1 MNYRLITVLPLATSA
16 DRFLPVPNK
25 SYALL
30 LHIEYGSAC
39 FKDRLSLKNDFLPH
53 KKIYLHFRYSD
64 AVFWPV
70 HVHVRHFEM
79 MNSKLNLKTRK
90 HGRRQTCTTVCQR

>member
-39 FKDRLSLKNDFLPH
+39 FKDRLSLKNDFLLH
-53 KKIYLHFRYSD
+53 KKS
-64 AVFWPV
+64 
-70 HVHVRHFEM
+70 
-79 MNSKLNLKTRK
+79 
-90 HGRRQTCTTVCQR
+90 TCTSDIRTPFSGPFTFTSAILK